1 MAGCGW
7 ADGANRIVTT
17 FDTGRSCNAPIL
29 NVGVSCIDAISKAK
43 LSCTAVCMAPAGC
56 GVPPEVLA
64 VGIWIGSGM
73 VTGVVGSE
81 INGPVKTGYGM
92 KDGIATVSRQS
103 ASPSG

>member
-29 NVGVSCIDAISKAK
+29 KLGVSCIDAISKAK
-43 LSCTAVCMAPAGC
+43 LSCTEVCMAPAGW
-56 GVPPEVLA
+56 GVPPGVRTGA
-64 VGIWIGSGM
+64 VVIWMGSGM

-81 INGPVKTGYGM
+81 IEGSIETACGT
-92 KDGIATVSRQS
+92 KDGISTVS
-103 ASPSG
+103 